1 MTSQISQISQYS
13 YNDLKV
19 LRSIVEEFP
28 NNEFEVFKSGELLC
42 LKVWFDFDYLQEITT
57 LELQESRITDQYAV
71 FNLDRD
77 EELQVNFKKT
87 LVNNSKEGRL
97 FDIVKKPVLS
107 KKKELKTVKL
117 ILQVIKDKKLFRKF
131 LSTDK
136 VSKATAME
144 LSKNSHGI
152 FEDQK
157 TNSTKNDK
165 SDKKKKDEDDKNEKD
180 KKETKDIETKIEI
193 NTEINTEIKE
203 EKNDISCEE
212 LSEVACKELC
222 FIISHT
228 LGNMRK
234 MIDKRVLDTM
244 VKCIYKYFVKQTI
257 HITLEVMEVDKKEGK
272 DISLSVLSKCKEV
285 GIFHK
290 AKREKSENTKRANPY
305 IEFGKQMR
313 PELIKQHPEMKAKD
327 MLTLIAKLWRER
339 QQ

>member
-1 MTSQISQISQYS
+1 MASQVSQNSQFS

-28 NNEFEVFKSGELLC
+28 NNNFELFKSGELLC

-57 LELQESRITDQYAV
+57 LELQEGRITDHYAV

-87 LVNNSKEGRL
+87 IVNGKDDRL

-107 KKKELKTVKL
+107 KKKELKAVKL
-117 ILQVIKDKKLFRKF
+117 ILQVVKDKKLLRKF
-131 LSTDK
+131 STTDK
-136 VSKATAME
+136 ISKEKAIE
-144 LSKNSHGI
+144 LSKDSHGI

-157 TNSTKNDK
+157 TNS
-165 SDKKKKDEDDKNEKD
+165 KKKDDKKDERNEK
-180 KKETKDIETKIEI
+180 KREVKETKEEKKEEKKDET
-193 NTEINTEIKE
+193 NTEVKE

-234 MIDKRVLDTM
+234 MIDKKVLDTM

-257 HITLEVMEVDKKEGK
+257 NITLEVMEVDKKEGK
-272 DISLSVLSKCKEV
+272 NISLNVLSKCKEV

-305 IEFGKQMR
+305 IEFGKKMR
-313 PELIKQHPEMKAKD
+313 PELIKQHPDMKSKD
-327 MLTLIAKLWRER
+327 MLRLIAKLWRER
-339 QQ
+339 EH

>member
-1 MTSQISQISQYS
+1 MASQVSQNSQFS

-28 NNEFEVFKSGELLC
+28 NNNFELFKSGELLC

-57 LELQESRITDQYAV
+57 LELQEGRITDHYAV

-87 LVNNSKEGRL
+87 IVNGKDDRL

-107 KKKELKTVKL
+107 KKKELKAVKL
-117 ILQVIKDKKLFRKF
+117 ILQVVKDKKLLRKF
-131 LSTDK
+131 STTDK
-136 VSKATAME
+136 ISKEKAIE
-144 LSKNSHGI
+144 LSKDSHGI

-157 TNSTKNDK
+157 TNS
-165 SDKKKKDEDDKNEKD
+165 KKKDDKKDERNEK
-180 KKETKDIETKIEI
+180 KREVKETKENEVKE
-193 NTEINTEIKE
+193 EKKE
-203 EKNDISCEE
+203 EKNEISCEE

-222 FIISHT
+222 FIISHM

-234 MIDKRVLDTM
+234 MIDKKVLDTM

-257 HITLEVMEVDKKEGK
+257 NITLEVMEVDKKEGK
-272 DISLSVLSKCKEV
+272 NISLNVLSKCKEV

-305 IEFGKQMR
+305 IEFGKKIR
-313 PELIKQHPEMKAKD
+313 PELIKKHPDMKAKD
-327 MLTLIAKLWRER
+327 MLRLIAKLWRER
-339 QQ
+339 QNA